1 MRTDVVRMPNK
12 RKVIPNG
19 GWGWMVVLGAAITNM
34 TNQSLFATFG
44 LIYGEKLTD
53 MGYGT
58 GSAALVININSMIT
72 NFSGLITGPI
82 LKRFSSRKVTVL
94 GIFLTSTGMI
104 LSSVATNLV
113 ELIISYSV
121 FTGLGLGLIMPS
133 TFVAVNEY
141 FTTRKSQA
149 VGLSMAGTGVGQM
162 LIPQVVRFLLD
173 EYGYQGTTL
182 ILGALCLNGL
192 PGALF
197 FHPVEWHMKT
207 AEVLDSEKQ
216 PLLTKDIQRPQ
227 CSSEKTED
235 DEELFYGKDTENKN
249 CLKRI
254 VDFFNFELL
263 KDWHFLHIVLGLAL
277 VYTCTVA
284 FNMLLPFFLQNG
296 VGLTRAQ
303 TALCMSL
310 LSGAD
315 IISRCTLPVITKCL
329 HISHRTTFL
338 IGSVIWAVFRSILAQ
353 QTEYEIIITLCVL
366 CGYIRAATVVTQNL
380 TVSEY
385 CVDHSKIPSAV
396 GLNMVAKGIAVLGV
410 GQLFGWVR
418 DYTQSYIICIH
429 SQSLVMFV
437 VALAWTMDIIIT
449 KTCNKFKTEKE
460 TTKTLVEF

>member
-1 MRTDVVRMPNK
+1 MPYK
-12 RKVIPNG
+12 HKVIPNG
-19 GWGWMVVLGAAITNM
+19 GWGWMVVLGAAIINM

-44 LIYGEKLTD
+44 LIYGEKLTE

-58 GSAALVININSMIT
+58 GSAALVINVNSMIT

-82 LKRFSSRKVTVL
+82 LKKYSSRKVAVL
-94 GIFLTSTGMI
+94 GIVLTAAGMI
-104 LSSVATNLV
+104 LSSVTTNLV

-197 FHPVEWHMKT
+197 FHPVKWHMKT
-207 AEVLDSEKQ
+207 TELLDSEKQ
-216 PLLTKDIQRPQ
+216 PLLTKDIRRPR
-227 CSSEKTED
+227 CSTEKSDNDEVLLYEENTES
-235 DEELFYGKDTENKN
+235 KT
-249 CLKRI
+249 CLKK
-254 VDFFNFELL
+254 VADFFNFELL
-263 KDWHFLHIVLGLAL
+263 KDWRFLHIIIGLAL

-284 FNMLLPFFLQNG
+284 FNMLLPFFLQNC
-296 VGLTRAQ
+296 VGLTRAE

-315 IISRCTLPVITKCL
+315 IISRCTLPFITKCL

-338 IGSVIWAVFRSILAQ
+338 IGSVIWAVFRSVLAQ
-353 QTEYEIIITLCVL
+353 QTKLDVIIGLCIL

-380 TVSEY
+380 AVSEY
-385 CVDHSKIPSAV
+385 CLDSSKIPSAV

-410 GQLFGWVR
+410 GQLLGWVR

-429 SQSLVMFV
+429 AQSSVILFV
-437 VALAWTMDIIIT
+437 GLTWAIDMLISRVNRKKISDGQDL
-449 KTCNKFKTEKE
+449 EV
-460 TTKTLVEF
+460 L